1 MLIPPLT
8 PITSW
13 EVLHQGVI
21 SWSAKKTVKKLSP
34 FWMNARCSNTQP
46 NPKAT
51 VVRMYRMMI
60 TVMKNAL
67 PDFFGEE
74 TGGDVKISV

>member
-1 MLIPPLT
+1 M

-13 EVLHQGVI
+13 EVLHLGVI
-21 SWSAKKTVKKLSP
+21 TWRAKKTAKKLSP
-34 FWMNARCSNTQP
+34 FWMNVPCSNTQP

-51 VVRMYRMMI
+51 VVRTYRTMI

-67 PDFFGEE
+67 PDFLGEE
-74 TGGDVKISV
+74 TG